1 MYLENQ
7 NDARFGFNKAHDG
20 LKTIKLLTLYS
31 IDNRQP
37 IAFTK
42 QPGNLPDVISVTNAI
57 NQLRA
62 LGVNT
67 TEIVTDNGY
76 YSEQNLS
83 ELLQAGF
90 DFITLAKTSL
100 KWIRPEIDKHMEAL
114 DDFQTIC
121 PFDHATHGV
130 TVVLM
135 QEFKKIRKYSSHKNG
150 AEKGSDIS
158 TNPGRLTIKQ
168 LLRMIFMSLKPC
180 WKAEQPL
187 MICLRL
193 RRKKRTSISPSNDG
207 AAK

>member
-1 MYLENQ
+1 MTHPLPYEDGISEDVYHNLFVRVWLDESLQQSFFKKRCESLSAKDALAYDSSTISVYLENQ
-7 NDARFGFNKAHDG
+7 NEARFGFNKAHDG

-42 QPGNLPDVISVTNAI
+42 QPGNLLDVISVTNAI

-90 DFITLAKTSL
+90 DFITPAKTSL

-114 DDFQTIC
+114 DDFRTIC

-135 QEFKKIRKYSSHKNG
+135 QEFKKIRK
-150 AEKGSDIS
+150 
-158 TNPGRLTIKQ
+158 
-168 LLRMIFMSLKPC
+168 
-180 WKAEQPL
+180 
-187 MICLRL
+187 
-193 RRKKRTSISPSNDG
+193 
-207 AAK
+207 